1 MPNTTNL
8 LLLNTVMKKIFP
20 LFSFFLLFTNVA
32 LANPIKAI
40 ALKEVS
46 YTKNDLEYVCHQLI
60 KGCVGESGEVGIY
73 TADNQNF
80 YLIDGARQIVFL
92 EKSPS
97 YKVKT
102 TWNFEGYQ
110 HTSVEPQ
117 GAPGADV
124 ALSIY
129 PALYPLNSNKMAV
142 AIIKTEFETYS
153 GGGRTYKTAD
163 FLELKNNG
171 SYSVALK
178 SVPFYMDE
186 MIRACFSEEEYRNNP
201 HCHDESMSVL
211 SIKYHDDKKPY
222 YRWELRYTDTI
233 WEQGVSEKMKRIK
246 KHKPTFVIPYQ
257 QENNQQ

>member
-8 LLLNTVMKKIFP
+8 LLLNTVMKKIF
-20 LFSFFLLFTNVA
+20 LLLSLSLLFTDIA
-32 LANPIKAI
+32 LATPIKSI

-46 YTKNDLEYVCHQLI
+46 YTKNDLEYVCRQLTRS
-60 KGCVGESGEVGIY
+60 CEGEPGGIGIY

-80 YLIDGARQIVFL
+80 YLIDDGSRQFALL

-102 TWNFEGYQ
+102 IWNFEGYQ

-124 ALSIY
+124 TLNIY

-178 SVPFYMDE
+178 SIPFYMDE

-211 SIKYHDDKKPY
+211 LIKYHDDKKPY
-222 YRWELRYTDTI
+222 YR
-233 WEQGVSEKMKRIK
+233 
-246 KHKPTFVIPYQ
+246 
-257 QENNQQ
+257 

>member
-1 MPNTTNL
+1 
-8 LLLNTVMKKIFP
+8 MKKIFL
-20 LFSFFLLFTNVA
+20 LFSLSLLFTDIA
-32 LANPIKAI
+32 LATPIKAI

-80 YLIDGARQIVFL
+80 YLIDGAQQIVFL

-178 SVPFYMDE
+178 SIPFYMDE

-211 SIKYHDDKKPY
+211 LIKYHDDKKLY